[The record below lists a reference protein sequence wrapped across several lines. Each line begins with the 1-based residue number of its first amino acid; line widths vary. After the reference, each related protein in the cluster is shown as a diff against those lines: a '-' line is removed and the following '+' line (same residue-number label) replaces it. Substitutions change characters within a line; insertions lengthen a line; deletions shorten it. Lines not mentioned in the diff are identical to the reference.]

1 MRCDAATVC
10 LLLSPQLRDWSRIV
24 GFQAFKKN
32 VKGCNGGENF
42 DQDMLEEI
50 YAAIKQDE
58 IVMPAEQTGVVRE
71 NYLWK
76 VTTLRITCRVSVL
89 FLLLIISFINMH
101 LHQKLMCIDA
111 D

>member
-1 MRCDAATVC
+1 MLTCP
-10 LLLSPQLRDWSRIV
+10 LQE
-24 GFQAFKKN
+24 FKKN
-32 VKGCNGGENF
+32 VKGCNGGGDF

-76 VTTLRITCRVSVL
+76 VTYDAEANSASYTCRCVL
-89 FLLLIISFINMH
+89 VLLLLVGRALYLSA
-101 LHQKLMCIDA
+101 QWLMRFTVDK
-111 D
+111 